1 MFVDW
6 KGTVHGSFPYQSE
19 VCDDSTS
26 ALLEFARE
34 NLMLKRELH
43 IANSELTR
51 LQGVVQ
57 VILFDFCLFGA
68 TFN

>member
-1 MFVDW
+1 MHVYFAY
-6 KGTVHGSFPYQSE
+6 HAE

-43 IANSELTR
+43 IANSELAR
-51 LQGVVQ
+51 LQSVVQ
-57 VILFDFCLFGA
+57 VKIFSLVFLA
-68 TFN
+68 ELSENVAR